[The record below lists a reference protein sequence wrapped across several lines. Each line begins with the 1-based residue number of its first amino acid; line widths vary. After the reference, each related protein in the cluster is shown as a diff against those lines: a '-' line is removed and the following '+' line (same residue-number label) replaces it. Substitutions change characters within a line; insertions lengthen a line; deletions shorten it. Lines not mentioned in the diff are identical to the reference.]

1 MLVIKPW
8 YPRSKSSTTR
18 SSPSTSR
25 ASSSL
30 PSPPATRQR
39 ARKVSATQSLKNGKG
54 KQVDFGQVEIADI
67 TGGDDSD
74 LTDLTELDEQTQAS
88 PSPRR
93 LRSKGDKPQ
102 RKSGIDSSRKASF
115 VQKLKARAT
124 ELAHQDEDE
133 DLPNVSDEEEDKPM
147 PTPSK
152 AGSSR
157 SATRGRRTPVKS
169 RLRPRQ
175 AQTHT
180 PPSDGDDEEE
190 EEEEETIQDDAEE
203 GDAED
208 DRPDLSD
215 GDTEATP
222 MEPRTL
228 RNGKVV
234 SPSEESLEMDE
245 VEDDE
250 ISVDEDEA
258 PNDETA
264 SVQSESTSDVEGE
277 EDSDME
283 GETGEESMDE
293 CKLYFFSPRG
303 QEIRLILDAINLSRL
318 EYHHSQVTDSTST
331 G

>member
-1 MLVIKPW
+1 MINISN
-8 YPRSKSSTTR
+8 PRSKSSTTR
-18 SSPSTSR
+18 SSPSTSH

-54 KQVDFGQVEIADI
+54 KQVDFGQVEIVDVAPR
-67 TGGDDSD
+67 DDSD
-74 LTDLTELDEQTQAS
+74 LTDLTELDEKTQGS

-102 RKSGIDSSRKASF
+102 RRSGIDSARKAAF
-115 VQKLKARAT
+115 AQKLKSRAP
-124 ELAHQDEDE
+124 EPAQQDADE
-133 DLPNVSDEEEDKPM
+133 DLPAVSDEEEDEDQLM
-147 PTPSK
+147 S
-152 AGSSR
+152 AGPSR
-157 SATRGRRTPVKS
+157 SARGRRTPVKS
-169 RLRPRQ
+169 RLRPRP

-190 EEEEETIQDDAEE
+190 EEEEPVQDDVQE

-208 DRPDLSD
+208 DRADLSD
-215 GDTEATP
+215 DDTAAIP
-222 MEPRTL
+222 IKPRTL

-234 SPSEESLEMDE
+234 SASEEPPETEE

-250 ISVDEDEA
+250 ISVDE
-258 PNDETA
+258 DETA

-283 GETGEESMDE
+283 DEAGEESMDE
-293 CKLYFFSPRG
+293 CEHRFFFHLEERD
-303 QEIRLILDAINLSRL
+303 QTLIVINS
-318 EYHHSQVTDSTST
+318 S
-331 G
+331 

>member
-1 MLVIKPW
+1 MLVIKLR
-8 YPRSKSSTTR
+8 YPRSKSSTAR
-18 SSPSTSR
+18 SSPSTSH

-39 ARKVSATQSLKNGKG
+39 TRKVSANQSLKNGKG
-54 KQVDFGQVEIADI
+54 KQVDFGQVEVVDVA
-67 TGGDDSD
+67 GGDDSD

-93 LRSKGDKPQ
+93 LRSKGEKTQ
-102 RKSGIDSSRKASF
+102 RKPGIDSSRKASF
-115 VQKLKARAT
+115 ARKLKARAS
-124 ELAHQDEDE
+124 EIAHQDEDE
-133 DLPNVSDEEEDKPM
+133 DLPNVSDEDEEEQI

-152 AGSSR
+152 TGPSR

-190 EEEEETIQDDAEE
+190 EEEEGEMVQDYAEEGEAEDAEE
-203 GDAED
+203 

-222 MEPRTL
+222 VKPRTL

-234 SPSEESLEMDE
+234 SPSEESLEMEE
-245 VEDDE
+245 VEDED

-258 PNDETA
+258 PADETA

-283 GETGEESMDE
+283 GEAGEESMDE
-293 CKLYFFSPRG
+293 CKHCFFSPRG
-303 QEIRLILDAINLSRL
+303 QRSD
-318 EYHHSQVTDSTST
+318 
-331 G
+331 